1 MTLKEKFI
9 SILQETH
16 RPGMDVVLANLE
28 KEGFFEAPASARFH
42 LNREGGLLEHSLNVY
57 EAALKVKEDMAMLNP
72 SLIVRLPGDSI
83 AISALLHDVCKS
95 DIYHKEIQSRKN
107 AAGNWEKYEGYKA
120 DYKESFPIG
129 HGEKSVIMLLRWGL
143 EMTDAEMLAIRW
155 HMAPWDLPLQSGEHK
170 ESLNAAKTQSPL
182 VALIQIADQIAT
194 HLIETE

>member
-1 MTLKEKFI
+1 MTQKEKFI
-9 SILQETH
+9 SILEGIR
-16 RPGMDVVLANLE
+16 RPGMDSVMAALE
-28 KEGFFEAPASARFH
+28 KNGFFEAPASAKFH

-57 EAALKVKEDMAMLNP
+57 EAALKVKANMVELNP

-95 DIYHKEIQSRKN
+95 DIYHKEIMSRKKPD
-107 AAGNWEKYEGYKA
+107 GYWEKYEGYKSDYA
-120 DYKESFPIG
+120 DSFPMG

-155 HMAPWDLPLQSGEHK
+155 HMAPWDLPLQSGDHK
-170 ESLNAAKTQSPL
+170 ESLNAAKAQSPL